1 MSASL
6 TPTRRT
12 SVKAARKTAR
22 GPALLEVL
30 KNRFQAVVDEM
41 GFVLLRTGHTVFIK
55 ETGDFSTALVTPVG
69 EVFCAPTRIGMI
81 RIVGMNA
88 GVALEATRPWKQG
101 DVFITNDPW
110 TTGGMC
116 THLPDLFL
124 WKPVFVRG
132 RLICFAMDFIHVSD
146 IGGRVPGSISP
157 TASEIYEEGLVL
169 PPSYLYRQ
177 GTLSRELVNII
188 LANCR
193 IPEQTWGDIKA
204 ALAAIEVGER
214 RVQEM
219 VQRYGTETIEWGMG
233 ALLEAAEK
241 RAREIFRQVP
251 DGAYHFS
258 DYMEGAPPDEVPFRL
273 AMTLTFRNGE
283 VTMDFTGTDAQVTS
297 AFNIPTQGRYPHHFL
312 STGVVTFVK
321 SMDPAI
327 PYNSGIV
334 RPLRM
339 VLPEGSIVN
348 PHRGAAVGV
357 RAATMHRVYDLTMGC
372 LAQALPRVIPAA
384 GAGQGAILMVAVPK
398 KEGGLKVSVV
408 QPLRGGSGGRSHKD
422 GVEGNDIAVGSG
434 RNIPNEVIEHEMP
447 LLIHRYSLRPGS
459 AGPGRFR
466 GGNGLLLDF
475 ELLAEEGIVTC
486 RGLERYRF
494 RPWGRLGGRPGTTGF
509 TQLNDAIDEGRFD
522 VLRIRRG
529 DRLQFGTQGGAGY
542 GDPFEREPER
552 ILRDVLEDRIAPEQ
566 AEEYGVVIRDGKVDA
581 AATAAL
587 RSSPRPAVADFDL
600 GSERREFEA
609 SPAGGKR

>member
-1 MSASL
+1 MKPAREPRPEPSAH
-6 TPTRRT
+6 
-12 SVKAARKTAR
+12 
-22 GPALLEVL
+22 GPALLEIL
-30 KNRFQAVVDEM
+30 RNRFQAVVDEM

-55 ETGDFSTALVTPVG
+55 ETGDFSTALVTPEG

-81 RIVGMNA
+81 RIVGLNA
-88 GVALEATRPWKQG
+88 RTVLDATRPWDEG

-157 TASEIYEEGLVL
+157 TATEIFEEGLVL
-169 PPSYLYRQ
+169 PPSRLVRR
-177 GTLSRELVNII
+177 GEVNRELVNVI

-219 VQRYGTETIEWGMG
+219 VQRYGAETISWGMTS
-233 ALLEAAEK
+233 LLQAAEK
-241 RAREIFRQVP
+241 RAREIFRGVP
-251 DGAYHFS
+251 NGSYAFS
-258 DYMEGAPPDEVPFRL
+258 DYMEGAPPDQVPFRL
-273 AMTLTFRNGE
+273 AMTLTFQDGE
-283 VTMDFTGTDAQVTS
+283 VTMDFTGTDPQVAA
-297 AFNIPTQGRYPHHFL
+297 AFNIPTAGRHPHHFL
-312 STGVVTFVK
+312 STGIVTFVK
-321 SMDPAI
+321 SLDPAI

-334 RPLRM
+334 RPLSM
-339 VLPEGSIVN
+339 VLPPGSIVN
-348 PHRGAAVGV
+348 PNRGAAVGV

-372 LAQALPRVIPAA
+372 LAQALPGVIPAA
-384 GAGQGAILMVAVPK
+384 GAGQGAVLMVAVPRGD
-398 KEGGLKVSVV
+398 GGLRVSVV
-408 QPLRGGSGGRSHKD
+408 QSLRGGSGGRPLRD

-434 RNIPNEVIEHEMP
+434 RNVPNEVIEQEMP
-447 LLIHRYSLRPGS
+447 LLIHRYSLREGS

-475 ELLAEEGIVTC
+475 ELLAERGLVTC

-509 TQLNDAIDEGRFD
+509 TRMNGEIDVGRFD
-522 VLRIRRG
+522 VLHLRRG
-529 DRLQFGTQGGAGY
+529 DRLLFGTQGGGGY
-542 GDPFEREPER
+542 GGPHDREPDR
-552 ILRDVLEDRIAPEQ
+552 VLKDFQEDRIAPDQ
-566 AEEYGVVIRDGKVDA
+566 AREYGVAIHDGRLDE
-581 AATAAL
+581 AATTAL
-587 RSSPRPAVADFDL
+587 RAAIR
-600 GSERREFEA
+600 GNEREFDFGPERDA
-609 SPAGGKR
+609 FESSQAESGVPAGGPR